1 MNMKFLVSSLLLYCI
16 FITSAYSA
24 DPEPTLALKLVTE
37 KCQFCHGLNGEA
49 SSVIYPRLAGQNKL
63 YLEKQLNDFKSGK
76 RQIDP
81 MNEIAAALTAAEIT
95 VLAEY
100 FNGQPIKSHRVRN
113 KELAAVGKY
122 IFNKGNQYSGI
133 AACASCHGENG
144 EGSELRPRLA
154 GQHKRYVSEQL
165 NEFTKRSRT
174 NDNAIM
180 YSISQKLT
188 ELEIEAVA
196 LYVSGL

>member
-1 MNMKFLVSSLLLYCI
+1 MKLLSSSFLLFCI
-16 FITSAYSA
+16 LITSAYSA
-24 DPEPTLALKLVTE
+24 EPEQTLALKLVTE

-63 YLEKQLNDFKSGK
+63 YLEKQLKDFKSGQ
-76 RQIDP
+76 RQIEP
-81 MNEIAAALTAAEIT
+81 MNEISATLTDTEIT
-95 VLAEY
+95 ALAEY
-100 FNGQPIKSHRVRN
+100 FKEQPVKSHRIRN
-113 KELAAVGKY
+113 SSKDLAAVGKY

-133 AACASCHGENG
+133 ASCASCHGENG
-144 EGSELRPRLA
+144 EGTELRPRLA
-154 GQHKRYVSEQL
+154 GQHKRYVAVQL
-165 NEFTKRSRT
+165 HEFTKRSRT

-180 YSISQKLT
+180 YSIAQKLT

>member
-1 MNMKFLVSSLLLYCI
+1 MKRVASSFLLYCI
-16 FITSAYSA
+16 FIASAYST
-24 DPEPTLALKLVTE
+24 DLEPTFALKLVTE
-37 KCQFCHGLNGEA
+37 QCQLCHGLNGEA

-63 YLEKQLNDFKSGK
+63 YLEKQLHDFKSGK
-76 RQIDP
+76 RKVDP
-81 MNEIAAALTAAEIT
+81 MNEISATLTTAEIT
-95 VLAEY
+95 ALAEY
-100 FNGQPIKSHRVRN
+100 FQEQPIKSHRIRD

-133 AACASCHGENG
+133 AACASCHGDSG
-144 EGSELRPRLA
+144 EGTDLRPRLA

-165 NEFTKRSRT
+165 NDFTLRTRS

-180 YSISQKLT
+180 YSIAEKLT

>member
-1 MNMKFLVSSLLLYCI
+1 MKLLTSSLLIYCI

-24 DPEPTLALKLVTE
+24 EPEQTPAMKLVTE
-37 KCQFCHGLNGEA
+37 QCQFCHGLNGEA

-76 RQIDP
+76 RKIDP
-81 MNEIAAALTAAEIT
+81 MNDIAATLTAAEIT
-95 VLAEY
+95 ALAEY
-100 FNGQPIKSHRVRN
+100 FKQQPIKSHRVRD

-122 IFNKGNQYSGI
+122 IFNKGNQFSGI
-133 AACASCHGENG
+133 AACASCHGESG

-154 GQHKRYVSEQL
+154 GQHKRYVSNQL
-165 NEFTKRSRT
+165 YEFTNRSRT

-180 YSISQKLT
+180 YSIAQNLT

>member
-1 MNMKFLVSSLLLYCI
+1 MKLLSSSLLLCCI
-16 FITSAYSA
+16 FISSAFSA
-24 DPEPTLALKLVTE
+24 ELEQALALKLVTE

-49 SSVIYPRLAGQNKL
+49 SSIIYPRLAGQNKL

-76 RQIDP
+76 RQTEP
-81 MNEIAAALTAAEIT
+81 MNEISASLTADEIAALA
-95 VLAEY
+95 VY
-100 FNGQPIKSHRVRN
+100 FQGQPTKSHRVRN
-113 KELAAVGKY
+113 SKKDLAAVGKY

-133 AACASCHGENG
+133 ASCASCHGENG
-144 EGSELRPRLA
+144 EGTDLRPRLA
-154 GQHKRYVSEQL
+154 GQHKRYVSLQL
-165 NEFTKRSRT
+165 HEFTKRSRT

-180 YSISQKLT
+180 YSIAQNLT